1 LCTIDI
7 ATLSDLAAL
16 MEIEQ
21 ASHFHPWK
29 PSIME
34 RYLKQGT
41 VVAMRCDGILTG
53 FAIVTVVA
61 GDAELLNIAVAP
73 AARGMGYAKQLMAAV
88 EEKASSQQAERIF
101 LEVRASNV
109 AAIGL
114 YEQHGYCQTGV
125 RPRYYPAPE
134 GREDAWLYCQE
145 LTL

>member
-1 LCTIDI
+1 MCTIDI
-7 ATLSDLAAL
+7 ATLSDLPAL
-16 MEIEQ
+16 MEVEQ

-29 PSIME
+29 LSIME
-34 RYLKQGT
+34 RYLRQNA
-41 VVAMRCDGILTG
+41 VIALRHERELVG

-73 AARGMGYAKQLMAAV
+73 ASRGMGYAKQLMAAV
-88 EEKASSQQAERIF
+88 EEKASAQQAERIF
-101 LEVRASNV
+101 LEVRASNT

-114 YEQHGYCQTGV
+114 YEQHGYCQTGI
-125 RPRYYPAPE
+125 RPRYYPAPD